1 MINDKNL
8 KQEGGEQSTNLQGQN
23 VNIYNG
29 ISYSDAK
36 EIFNDL
42 FKSNFLQLKHDAAD
56 VAQQRAEEITGK
68 FLDNL
73 NTKSPESIKE
83 FKEPAMQDALFTA
96 QKEFA
101 KSGDSD
107 LGDLLVD
114 ILVDRAQTNKRNML
128 QLVLDESL
136 KIAPSLTVEQLDT
149 LSLNFLLIR
158 TKSTGIRDSNDL
170 AAMIKRDIEPF
181 VNNLLSD
188 NNTYNY
194 LEFHRCGHV
203 RTGGFGNLE
212 NNLKKTYKG
221 LFSKGISMEEIEKTL
236 GEKNNFPS
244 LIMPCLHNK
253 SLYQISTIDD
263 EVLDQEMGKL
273 NVPDAQKLKFKQI
286 FNKSTMNA
294 TEVKNL
300 LIKTNSCMKRVFK
313 TWNNSRF
320 KNFEVSSVGIAI
332 AHANYRRRTGCTLDL
347 SIWIN

>member
-8 KQEGGEQSTNLQGQN
+8 KQEGGEKSTNLQGQN

-42 FKSNFLQLKHDAAD
+42 FKSNFLQLKHEAAD

-68 FLDNL
+68 FLVDL
-73 NTKSPESIKE
+73 NIKSPESIKE

-114 ILVDRAQTNKRNML
+114 ILVDRAQTNTRNML

-158 TKSTGIRDSNDL
+158 TRSSPRDFNGL
-170 AAMIKRDIEPF
+170 TAMIKRDIEPF
-181 VNNLLSD
+181 VINLLSD
-188 NNTYNY
+188 DNNYNY

-212 NNLKKTYKG
+212 NNWIRAYKG
-221 LFSKGISMEEIEKTL
+221 LFSKGISMEEIEKIL
-236 GEKNNFPS
+236 GEKNNFSS
-244 LIMPCLHNK
+244 LIMPCFHDQ
-253 SLYQISTIDD
+253 SLYQISTIDE
-263 EVLDQEMGKL
+263 EVLDQEMIKM
-273 NVPDAQKLKFKQI
+273 NVPDSVKPKFKQV
-286 FNKSTMNA
+286 FNQSTMEGN
-294 TEVKNL
+294 EVKDL
-300 LIKTNSCMKRVFK
+300 LIKTNPCMEKVFE

-332 AHANYRRRTGCTLDL
+332 AHANFRRRTGRTLDL